1 MANKTRNF
9 SIFVPDS
16 KGLKHEIRVLDFIE
30 NFLYIRP
37 KPINLLEEI
46 SEGENENSS
55 LIKFKLNPQQM
66 RFYLQIED
74 DWKNYRPIRY
84 AILKARQIGF
94 STLIAAIIFT
104 VTIYSPYRES
114 LIISDKDDHTSRIFQ
129 MYQRFY
135 DHLPE
140 QIKPKLDSNKRGT
153 IISTSYEATIS
164 VETVS
169 DDLARGATLKCAHA
183 SEYAMWRKQQ
193 EAMASLNSA
202 VALSP
207 DTMLFI
213 ETTAKGM
220 NFFRDLFINAYENN
234 NSNLKAWFE
243 PWYKNKDY
251 RNPYYGQELY
261 HSGTYGDEI
270 KLLDE
275 YQDKGMTKES
285 LMWRRAQI
293 DAMGLDLFHQ
303 ENPTY
308 PEEAFLSTGVS
319 VFNSMM
325 VNKRIQELRNSHQKI
340 IKGNFEYDATWSE
353 NGQRI
358 KIDNIRFAENPNGD
372 VSIFEKPIE
381 GYPYVIGA
389 DPAGLNGKDYFVAQ
403 VIRHDGN
410 NRKQVAVF
418 RKQKLDPDEFGMLL
432 YCLGSYY
439 NNALI
444 GVEINM
450 GQNPNK
456 RLAQAGYRKIYV
468 RQNIQ
473 AYDEPTLN
481 QYGISTQGSNKW
493 DMVNTLKERFRE
505 HEEEFND
512 LTTLNE
518 MLTFV
523 VLDIGSRGNYIVGAA
538 TQSDHDDTV
547 MALAIAHT
555 IALTNQQTTS
565 VNVAIQKQ
573 KDIPFALKNNKQS
586 KGHGLWK
593 SATISY

>member
-1 MANKTRNF
+1 MPDKTRNF
-9 SIFVPDS
+9 SIFIPDS

-37 KPINLLEEI
+37 KPVNLLDEI
-46 SEGENENSS
+46 SDGNNENAS
-55 LIKFKLNPQQM
+55 LVKFKLNPQQM

-74 DWKNYRPIRY
+74 DWKHYRPIRY

-114 LIISDKDDHTSRIFQ
+114 LVISDKDDHTSRIFQ

-135 DHLPE
+135 DHLPD

-220 NFFRDLFINAYENN
+220 NFFRDLFINAYGNN

-261 HSGTYGDEI
+261 RSGSYGDEI
-270 KLLDE
+270 KLLEE
-275 YQDKGMTKES
+275 YQDDGMTKEG

-325 VNKRIQELRNSHQKI
+325 VNKRIQELRNSRQKI
-340 IKGNFEYDATWSE
+340 IKGNFEYNATWSE

-358 KIDNIRFAENPNGD
+358 KIDNIRFIENLDGD
-372 VSIFEKPIE
+372 ISIFEKPID

-389 DPAGLNGKDYFVAQ
+389 DPAGLNGKDFFVAQ

-410 NRKQVAVF
+410 NRKQVAIF
-418 RKQKLDPDEFGMLL
+418 RKQKLDPDEFGMML

-565 VNVAIQKQ
+565 VNVAAQKQ
-573 KDIPFALKNNKQS
+573 REIPFALKDIKKE
-586 KGHGLWK
+586 KGRGLWK